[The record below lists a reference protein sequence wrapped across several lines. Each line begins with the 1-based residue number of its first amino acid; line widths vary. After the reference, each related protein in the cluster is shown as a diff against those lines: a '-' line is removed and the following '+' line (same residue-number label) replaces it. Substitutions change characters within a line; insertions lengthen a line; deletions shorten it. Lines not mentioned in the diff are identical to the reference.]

1 MLGHWGGLEEII
13 GRGRSMPLPP
23 LEPGPWALR
32 ERLARLDDRPVIM
45 SLRDIALIRLMHNT
59 GEVQLSVTEALEV
72 SDAIQQSQWLL
83 NRLDFRSSDT
93 PWNTPMWYL
102 NRLGNR
108 YRLTQGASVF
118 QRALDAAAVRRE
130 GPPRVAKR
138 PRE

>member
-1 MLGHWGGLEEII
+1 
-13 GRGRSMPLPP
+13 MPLPP

-32 ERLARLDDRPVIM
+32 NGLARFDDRPVIM
-45 SLRDIALIRLMHNT
+45 SLRDIALNRLMNNT
-59 GEVQLSVTEALEV
+59 GEVQFTVTEALVV
-72 SDAIQQSQWLL
+72 SDAIQQSRWLL

-102 NRLGNR
+102 NRLTDR
-108 YRLTQGASVF
+108 YHLTQMASVF